1 MSTTALAVRG
11 RKTAPH
17 GGGTPSAHAA
27 SAHAMVLKHFSGNA
41 GHNAGHTANIYS
53 MQDGENVAPASSH
66 LADTIEELAKK
77 LGKKPEELKAMAK
90 EKGFDLDNPEKLKE
104 FEGIAAKG
112 GDLFGAVSSVFG
124 GEKKE
129 ATKEAASKP
138 RTKEEAAQALTVRAA
153 IAAGAGVVVGG
164 VVGYLTKN
172 PMWGVGAGAGA
183 FAATAV
189 GYQIASPITSDDL
202 DKIFKEEAKKA
213 ASTEKDAKA
222 QTGEQKK

>member
-11 RKTAPH
+11 HKPPVH
-17 GGGTPSAHAA
+17 SAA
-27 SAHAMVLKHFSGNA
+27 SAHAMVAKHFSGNVE
-41 GHNAGHTANIYS
+41 HTARIYS
-53 MQDGENVAPASSH
+53 MQDGDSAAPDSSY
-66 LADTIEELAKK
+66 LADGITDLAAK
-77 LGKKPEELKAMAK
+77 LGKKPEELKALAK

-104 FEGIAAKG
+104 FEGIASKG
-112 GDLFGAVSSVFG
+112 GDLFGAVSSVFS

-129 ATKEAASKP
+129 ASKETTTKP
-138 RTKEEAAQALTVRAA
+138 RTKEEATQALTIRAA
-153 IAAGAGVVVGG
+153 IAAGAGLVVGG
-164 VVGYLTKN
+164 AVGYLTKN

-189 GYQIASPITSDDL
+189 GYQIASPITGDDL

-213 ASTEKDAKA
+213 ATTEKA